1 MREDVALSTHVY
13 TDALTLAWQ
22 FASSR
27 RVLAGILSAL
37 AALVLL
43 SALIPQMPGEIAAD
57 QAAAVRWLA
66 TRAQQAN
73 VVDRIAGVL
82 GLFNIYGSL
91 VWWVLCGVLFVSLAV
106 RLADGLSL
114 SWRLWSTDSHDGAPG
129 TTVTETVNT
138 PLPELAQALQDEL
151 ITSSS
156 MVQVS
161 ERDGSLIL
169 TAQSGRV
176 GIWAGPALLF
186 GGVLWLAGL
195 WISSQTAWHESALF
209 LSPGRSVRLAHRPD
223 ITIQLANIQP
233 LQIELNQPEGSVR
246 LNIGPLWPGHWDGIS
261 FHATGR
267 MPAVTVEAVT
277 NAGQRLALQPL
288 TGSSLEPQLTLDFPH
303 AQMESGFAVPD
314 RGVVFRLV
322 SFEHLP
328 EDPASGPALLVQA
341 FQAGQSE
348 PVYSQFITADTT
360 VEIEDARYVLRLT
373 QSIVLTAAHDLGFLW
388 VLVGAA
394 LVWVGCLVGL
404 LKPYQGWQVSLTSI
418 RGGTRVRWD
427 SIILGARLGLSVI
440 RPGAARELP
449 ASFPSVLAWIAAVAP
464 TLAMAALAVSLW
476 WGQWTMG
483 RYWLDHPGQKA
494 LSALTLGVLA
504 WQVKTWPEGR
514 KQPATAGRGKGE

>member
-1 MREDVALSTHVY
+1 MREDTTLPMYAH
-13 TDALTLAWQ
+13 TDALTLAWH

-73 VVDRIAGVL
+73 VVDRITEAL

-91 VWWVLCGVLFVSLAV
+91 VWWVLCSVLFVSLAV

-114 SWRLWSTDSHDGAPG
+114 SWRLWSTGSHDEAPES
-129 TTVTETVNT
+129 TVTETIDT
-138 PLPELAQALQDEL
+138 PLPELAQTLQDEL
-151 ITSSS
+151 TTNSD

-209 LSPGRSVRLAHRPD
+209 LSPGRSARPVHRPN
-223 ITIQLANIQP
+223 ITIQLVSVQP
-233 LQIELNQPEGSVR
+233 LQIELNRPEGRVR
-246 LNIGPLWPGHWDGIS
+246 LNISPLWPGHWGGIS

-267 MPAVTVEAVT
+267 VPAVTVEAVT
-277 NAGQRLALQPL
+277 NAGQRLPLQPL
-288 TGSSLEPQLTLDFPH
+288 TESSLEPQLTLDFPR
-303 AQMESGFAVPD
+303 AQMESGFAVPE

-328 EDPASGPALLVQA
+328 EHPTSGPAFLVQA

-348 PVYSQFITADTT
+348 PGYSQFITADTI
-360 VEIEDARYVLRLT
+360 VEIEDTRYVLRLT
-373 QSIVLTAAHDLGFLW
+373 QSIVLTAAHDPGFLW

-394 LVWVGCLVGL
+394 LVWVGYLVRL

-418 RGGTRVRWD
+418 RGGTQIRWD
-427 SIILGARLGLSVI
+427 SIVLGARPGLSVV
-440 RPGAARELP
+440 RPDAAHEP
-449 ASFPSVLAWIAAVAP
+449 FVPSPSVLAWIAAVAP
-464 TLAMAALAVSLW
+464 TLTTIALVVSLW

-504 WQVKTWPEGR
+504 WQVKVWPEGR
-514 KQPATAGRGKGE
+514 R